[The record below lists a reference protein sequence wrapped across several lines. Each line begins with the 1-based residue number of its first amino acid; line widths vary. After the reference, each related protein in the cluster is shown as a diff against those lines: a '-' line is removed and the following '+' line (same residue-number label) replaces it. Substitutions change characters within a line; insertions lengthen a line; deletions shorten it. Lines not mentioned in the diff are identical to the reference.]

1 MIMNSVYSH
10 DLEMYMYGHI
20 WCVYDNTIYSI
31 NYRERDIKVKIYS
44 SDNVSKLL
52 SILLQN
58 QRNTEISF
66 LTLAK

>member
-1 MIMNSVYSH
+1 
-10 DLEMYMYGHI
+10 MYGHI